1 MKALFSPQNLKRW
14 DTLVAYNT
22 KKEKLERQDWVVLMF
37 PTGVKQIQLGLQYTV
52 VPLGEK

>member
-1 MKALFSPQNLKRW
+1 MKALFSPQNLKQW